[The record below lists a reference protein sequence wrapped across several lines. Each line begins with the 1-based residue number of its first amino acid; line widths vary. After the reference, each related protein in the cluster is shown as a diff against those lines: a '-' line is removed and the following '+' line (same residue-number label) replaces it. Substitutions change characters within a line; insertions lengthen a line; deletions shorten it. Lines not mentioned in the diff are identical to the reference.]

1 MSKISLRRAALA
13 VATVVL
19 LACSGAADAAE
30 QTSQQRKCATLLLK
44 DGQKLATANASATSA
59 CLKEASKGTVTDIA
73 GCIADTTPK
82 KVSKAA
88 SKGKDHA
95 LASCSLTPAEF
106 GIPASFYVTINEAA
120 TFHGDG
126 LALDLLGDAPVA
138 TTDKTQAKCQQS
150 VYKGLSKLADAQL
163 AGFGSCV
170 GDILKG
176 GAETPGELDA
186 CLSTMV
192 TSKKV
197 NSAAAKLADA
207 VTGQCQGVDTDA
219 LFPGVCV
226 GTSGSAFVDCM
237 ATRARC
243 RACRQAATSAALDGG
258 CDLVDDGV
266 ANDSCVFRVSI
277 SGDAIPF
284 TNGPDGRVEGA
295 TITVLEHP
303 EMNLVTGAD
312 GHFQFD
318 DLLEG
323 EEITLTLQHPDY
335 HDIQT
340 GTHRLGPYGA
350 ERVTFQAVTYGIY
363 DLFGAILDVVPDDA
377 NKCQIVTTVT
387 RHGKSVYDTGAH
399 GEAEATVDLS
409 PSLPSEHGPIYFN
422 EAVVPA
428 PERGNTS
435 VDGGVLYIQVPP
447 GEYVWTANKP
457 FKILSRV
464 KSKCRVGWLVNAS
477 PPWGLQVLP

>member
-1 MSKISLRRAALA
+1 
-13 VATVVL
+13 
-19 LACSGAADAAE
+19 
-30 QTSQQRKCATLLLK
+30 
-44 DGQKLATANASATSA
+44 
-59 CLKEASKGTVTDIA
+59 
-73 GCIADTTPK
+73 
-82 KVSKAA
+82 
-88 SKGKDHA
+88 
-95 LASCSLTPAEF
+95 
-106 GIPASFYVTINEAA
+106 
-120 TFHGDG
+120 
-126 LALDLLGDAPVA
+126 
-138 TTDKTQAKCQQS
+138 
-150 VYKGLSKLADAQL
+150 
-163 AGFGSCV
+163 
-170 GDILKG
+170 
-176 GAETPGELDA
+176 
-186 CLSTMV
+186 
-192 TSKKV
+192 
-197 NSAAAKLADA
+197 
-207 VTGQCQGVDTDA
+207 
-219 LFPGVCV
+219 
-226 GTSGSAFVDCM
+226 M